1 MLLNNLHA
9 LRVHTQGIFEDMG
22 GEEVGT
28 FWSNIFSY
36 QYAPISSVFFHCH
49 VFVQNIGH
57 AALEALNDFQA
68 NVLAKELQAWCVF
81 VARR

>member
-1 MLLNNLHA
+1 MEQYFLAISMHQS
-9 LRVHTQGIFEDMG
+9 HQ
-22 GEEVGT
+22 
-28 FWSNIFSY
+28 FS
-36 QYAPISSVFFHCH
+36 FHCH